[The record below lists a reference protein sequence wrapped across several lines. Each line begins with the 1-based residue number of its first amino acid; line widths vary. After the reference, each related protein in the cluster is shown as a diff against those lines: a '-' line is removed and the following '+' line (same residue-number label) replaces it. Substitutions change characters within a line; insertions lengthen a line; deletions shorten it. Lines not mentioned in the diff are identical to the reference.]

1 LTKST
6 YKQVY
11 TKCGHVFQAA
21 LDEYAFKSIFE
32 VGSNWN
38 DKQKK
43 LTKQMCNQS
52 KQHISQSSTCFE
64 ISKSYFEAKKVFL
77 LKQFRISL
85 LHLRDVLSGRIWED
99 TQMSVGHL
107 KISVVAA
114 NDEKTETLEPQQV

>member
-1 LTKST
+1 
-6 YKQVY
+6 
-11 TKCGHVFQAA
+11 
-21 LDEYAFKSIFE
+21 
-32 VGSNWN
+32 
-38 DKQKK
+38 
-43 LTKQMCNQS
+43 MCNQS